1 MRALVVTGGLAP
13 ARVDWLPH
21 YDRTIACDS
30 GYDTAMRLGLDVDEV
45 VGDLDSTRFRKDLV
59 ASGIIPCSHDKDESD
74 TELALMRLPEGAAYD
89 LIGGGGGRLDHLI
102 ALFASFRRFGPP
114 RFWLSDSDLVVP
126 VSGHFSFPLH
136 SGCQVSFFCVGGEA
150 RIDCPDLV
158 WPLDGFMLDA
168 SHVSLSNRTTGEVL
182 EGECAG
188 LAWVRL
194 PLETFAQVAST

>member
-30 GYDTAMRLGLDVDEV
+30 GYDTAMRLGLEVDEV
-45 VGDLDSTRFRKDLV
+45 VGDLDSTSFRKDLV

-74 TELALMRLPEGAAYD
+74 TELALMRLPEGA
-89 LIGGGGGRLDHLI
+89 
-102 ALFASFRRFGPP
+102 
-114 RFWLSDSDLVVP
+114 
-126 VSGHFSFPLH
+126 SGHFSFPLH

-150 RIDCPDLV
+150 RIDCPGLV
-158 WPLDGFMLDA
+158 WPLDGFTLDA